1 MKNRA
6 EMVLEVPAKE
16 AGNIIAALEKEGASD
31 RRFSSRIS
39 IRDKKLV
46 IKIEAEDI
54 VALRAAVNS
63 YLRYLQTMESMED
76 AEL

>member
-1 MKNRA
+1 MRNSA
-6 EMVLEVPAKE
+6 EMILEVPAKE
-16 AGNIIAALEKEGASD
+16 AENIIAALEKESASD
-31 RRFSSRIS
+31 RRFSSRIF
-39 IRDKKLV
+39 IKDKKLV

-76 AEL
+76 AGI

>member
-16 AGNIIAALEKEGASD
+16 AENIIAALEKEGTQN

-39 IRDKKLV
+39 IREKKLV

-63 YLRYLQTMESMED
+63 YLRYLQTMESMEN

>member
-1 MKNRA
+1 MRNSA
-6 EMVLEVPAKE
+6 EMILEVPAEE
-16 AGNIIAALEKEGASD
+16 AENIIAALEKESSSD
-31 RRFSSRIS
+31 RRFSSRIF
-39 IRDKKLV
+39 IKDKKLV

-76 AEL
+76 AEI